1 MLTTFCIIH
10 IPKMNATED
19 KTLTTREASVLLDVS
34 LRTLQLWVEAGVLS
48 AWKTQGGHRRISKE
62 SVDKVLAER
71 DNISNLKWNK
81 RQKQSGLQSKG
92 NVLNVLI
99 AEDNEVYRD
108 LLEFYF
114 NNLPVP
120 VNLTFV
126 PDGFECLI
134 SLGKLLPD
142 IIITDLNMPKISG
155 FDLIRHIASCDI
167 YDGIEII
174 ALTGLTQAD
183 IDDKGGLPE
192 RAKVFFK
199 PFSFKQLEVIV
210 DDLVK
215 RK

>member
-1 MLTTFCIIH
+1 
-10 IPKMNATED
+10 MNINDD
-19 KTLTTREASVLLDVS
+19 KTLTTREASVLLGVS
-34 LRTLQLWVEAGVLS
+34 LRTVQLWVEAGVLN
-48 AWKTQGGHRRISKE
+48 AWKTQGGHRRISAE
-62 SVDKVLAER
+62 SVEQVLAER

-81 RQKQSGLQSKG
+81 RQNQSGSHHKG

-114 NNLPVP
+114 NNLNVP

-126 PDGFECLI
+126 SDGFECLI
-134 SLGKLLPD
+134 SLGKLVPD

-155 FDLIRHIASCDI
+155 FDLIRHLASCET
-167 YDGIEII
+167 YDNVEII

-183 IDDKGGLPE
+183 VDEKGGLPE
-192 RAKVFFK
+192 RVKVFFK

-210 DDLVK
+210 DGLVK
-215 RK
+215 NK

>member
-1 MLTTFCIIH
+1 
-10 IPKMNATED
+10 MNINDD
-19 KTLTTREASVLLDVS
+19 KTLTTREAGVLLGVS
-34 LRTLQLWVEAGVLS
+34 LRTVQLWVEAGVLN
-48 AWKTQGGHRRISKE
+48 AWKTQGGHRRISME
-62 SVDKVLAER
+62 SVEQVLAER

-81 RQKQSGLQSKG
+81 RQNQSGSQHKG

-114 NNLPVP
+114 NNLNVP
-120 VNLTFV
+120 VNQTFV
-126 PDGFECLI
+126 SEGLECMI

-155 FDLIRHIASCDI
+155 FDLIRHLASCET
-167 YDGIEII
+167 YDNVEII

-183 IDDKGGLPE
+183 VDEKGGLPE
-192 RAKVFFK
+192 RVKVFFK

-210 DDLVK
+210 DELVK
-215 RK
+215 NK

>member
-1 MLTTFCIIH
+1 
-10 IPKMNATED
+10 MNTNDD
-19 KTLTTREASVLLDVS
+19 KTLTTREASVLLGVS
-34 LRTLQLWVEAGVLS
+34 LRTVQLWVEAGVLN
-48 AWKTQGGHRRISKE
+48 AWKTQGGHRRISTE
-62 SVDKVLAER
+62 SVEKVLAER

-81 RQKQSGLQSKG
+81 RQNQSGLHDKG

-114 NNLPVP
+114 NNLEVA

-126 PDGFECLI
+126 SDGFECLI

-155 FDLIRHIASCDI
+155 FDLIRHLASCET
-167 YDGIEII
+167 YDNVEII

-183 IDDKGGLPE
+183 VDEKGGLPE
-192 RAKVFFK
+192 RVKVFFK

-210 DDLVK
+210 DGLVK
-215 RK
+215 HK

>member
-1 MLTTFCIIH
+1 
-10 IPKMNATED
+10 MNTNDD
-19 KTLTTREASVLLDVS
+19 KTLTTREASVLLGVS
-34 LRTLQLWVEAGVLS
+34 LRTVQLWVEAGVLN
-48 AWKTQGGHRRISKE
+48 AWKTQGGHRRISAE
-62 SVDKVLAER
+62 SVEKVLAER

-81 RQKQSGLQSKG
+81 RQNQSGTQHKD

-114 NNLPVP
+114 NNLDVP

-126 PDGFECLI
+126 SDGFECLI

-155 FDLIRHIASCDI
+155 FDLIRHLASCET
-167 YDGIEII
+167 YDNVEII

-183 IDDKGGLPE
+183 VDEKGGLPE
-192 RAKVFFK
+192 RVKVFFK
-199 PFSFKQLEVIV
+199 PFSFKQLEIIV
-210 DDLVK
+210 DGLVK
-215 RK
+215 TK

>member
-1 MLTTFCIIH
+1 
-10 IPKMNATED
+10 MNTNDD
-19 KTLTTREASVLLDVS
+19 KTLTTREASVLLGVS
-34 LRTLQLWVEAGVLS
+34 LRTVQLWVEAGVLN
-48 AWKTQGGHRRISKE
+48 AWKTQGGHRRISTE

-81 RQKQSGLQSKG
+81 RQNQSGSQHKG

-114 NNLPVP
+114 NNLEVA

-126 PDGFECLI
+126 SDGFECLI
-134 SLGKLLPD
+134 SLGKLVPD

-155 FDLIRHIASCDI
+155 FDLIRHIATCET
-167 YDGIEII
+167 YDNVEII

-183 IDDKGGLPE
+183 VDEKGGLPE
-192 RAKVFFK
+192 RVKVFFK

-210 DDLVK
+210 DGLVK
-215 RK
+215 HK

>member
-1 MLTTFCIIH
+1 
-10 IPKMNATED
+10 MNINDD
-19 KTLTTREASVLLDVS
+19 KTLTTREASVLLGVS
-34 LRTLQLWVEAGVLS
+34 LRTVQLWVEAGVLN
-48 AWKTQGGHRRISKE
+48 AWKTQGGHRRISAE
-62 SVDKVLAER
+62 SVEQVLAER

-81 RQKQSGLQSKG
+81 RQNQPGSQHKG

-114 NNLPVP
+114 NNLNVP

-126 PDGFECLI
+126 SDGFECLI

-155 FDLIRHIASCDI
+155 FDLIRHIASCET
-167 YDGIEII
+167 YDNVEII

-183 IDDKGGLPE
+183 VDEKGGLPE
-192 RAKVFFK
+192 RVKVFFK

-210 DDLVK
+210 DGLVK
-215 RK
+215 SK

>member
-1 MLTTFCIIH
+1 
-10 IPKMNATED
+10 MNTNDD
-19 KTLTTREASVLLDVS
+19 KTLTTREASVLLGVS
-34 LRTLQLWVEAGVLS
+34 LRTVQLWVEAGVLN
-48 AWKTQGGHRRISKE
+48 AWKTQGGHRRISTE
-62 SVDKVLAER
+62 SVEKVLAER

-81 RQKQSGLQSKG
+81 RQNQSGSQHKA

-114 NNLPVP
+114 NNLDVA

-126 PDGFECLI
+126 SDGFECLI
-134 SLGKLLPD
+134 SLGKLQPD

-155 FDLIRHIASCDI
+155 FDLIRHLASCET
-167 YDGIEII
+167 YDNVEII

-183 IDDKGGLPE
+183 VDEKGGLPE
-192 RAKVFFK
+192 RVKVFFK

-210 DDLVK
+210 DGLVK
-215 RK
+215 TK

>member
-1 MLTTFCIIH
+1 
-10 IPKMNATED
+10 MNTADD
-19 KTLTTREASVLLDVS
+19 KTLTTREASVLLGVS
-34 LRTLQLWVEAGVLS
+34 LRTVQLWVEAGVLN
-48 AWKTQGGHRRISKE
+48 AWKTQGGHRRISAE
-62 SVDKVLAER
+62 SVGKVLAER

-81 RQKQSGLQSKG
+81 RQSQAGLQHKG

-114 NNLPVP
+114 NNLDVA

-126 PDGFECLI
+126 SDGFECLI

-155 FDLIRHIASCDI
+155 FDLICHIASCET
-167 YDGIEII
+167 YDNVEII

-183 IDDKGGLPE
+183 VDEKGGLPE
-192 RAKVFFK
+192 RVKVFFK

-210 DDLVK
+210 DGLVK
-215 RK
+215 AK

>member
-1 MLTTFCIIH
+1 
-10 IPKMNATED
+10 MNINDD
-19 KTLTTREASVLLDVS
+19 KTLTTREASVLLGVS
-34 LRTLQLWVEAGVLS
+34 LRTVQLWVEAGVLN
-48 AWKTQGGHRRISKE
+48 AWKTQGGHRRISAE
-62 SVDKVLAER
+62 SVEQVLAER

-81 RQKQSGLQSKG
+81 RQNQSGTQHKG

-114 NNLPVP
+114 NNLNVP

-126 PDGFECLI
+126 SDGFECLI

-155 FDLIRHIASCDI
+155 FDLIRHLASCET
-167 YDGIEII
+167 YDNVEII

-183 IDDKGGLPE
+183 VDEKGGLPE
-192 RAKVFFK
+192 RVKVFFK

-210 DDLVK
+210 DGLVK
-215 RK
+215 SK